1 MTLANDNNAVATN
14 GLGSSLAGTYRYSVR
29 DRRFVIPIGGEW
41 TVLSAPTGAASADRS
56 RIVLIQSQVNPAQ
69 NIYQYV
75 ASSGLF
81 SHVNLPLDSFGTR
94 PALDRSATRIILS
107 GSLVYNGNFQKLGN
121 IPFAS
126 TVALSPD
133 GSRAYAY
140 SSGTVLHTYD
150 LTAASNA
157 GLFPEITPAVTLLS
171 DPGFIPVM
179 AVSAD
184 GGTLFI
190 AGSNAIVVVPAP

>member
-1 MTLANDNNAVATN
+1 M
-14 GLGSSLAGTYRYSVR
+14 
-29 DRRFVIPIGGEW
+29 
-41 TVLSAPTGAASADRS
+41 LSAPTGAASADRS

-140 SSGTVLHTYD
+140 SSGTVLHAYD
-150 LTAASNA
+150 LTGTLANPDTDV
-157 GLFPEITPAVTLLS
+157 FPEIGTTTLPS
-171 DPGFIPVM
+171 DPGLPPGVFAVM
-179 AVSAD
+179 TVSPD

-190 AGSNAIVVVPAP
+190 AGSDSIVVVPAP